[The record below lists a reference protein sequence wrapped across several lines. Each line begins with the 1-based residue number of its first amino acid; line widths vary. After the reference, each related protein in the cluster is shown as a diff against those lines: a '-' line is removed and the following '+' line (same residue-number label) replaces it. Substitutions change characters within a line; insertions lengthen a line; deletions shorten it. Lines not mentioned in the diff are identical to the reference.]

1 MKFANVWFD
10 TMAATFLGYYVVS
23 NVVGKGIWKCLKS

>member
-10 TMAATFLGYYVVS
+10 TMAATFLDYYVIS
-23 NVVGKGIWKCLKS
+23 NVVGGKEYGSV